1 MQFHSKNAT
10 GKAGERFVET
20 FVEEEL
26 KWAYRKAGEPDIGI
40 DGEIE
45 ILGRNRASS
54 GGLIKVQV
62 KTTEKSLKG
71 QRIRVPFDEA
81 HLDYF
86 ASLNVPPI
94 LAVVSLAD
102 RQLWWKPILH
112 KSHHKGP
119 RGGFRVILDPK
130 SDRMTAFSGAVLR
143 MIGQRSNAIIA
154 KYLIKEVAEELED
167 MDELR
172 RSGNYD
178 IVSAESWAQT
188 IRDFD
193 PTMRDAE
200 CLLRY
205 ERRYSA
211 EITAI
216 EALFADVA
224 ERIRDWKGWF
234 EEGGMKDLLTPGYWG
249 EE

>member
-20 FVEEEL
+20 FVEETL
-26 KWAYRKAGEPDIGI
+26 NWVYRKVGEPDIGI

-45 ILGRNRASS
+45 ILGKDRVSS

-62 KTTEKSLKG
+62 KTTKTSLKG

-102 RQLWWKPILH
+102 RRLWWKPIMH

-119 RGGFRVILDPK
+119 RGGFRLILDPK
-130 SDRMTAFSGAVLR
+130 TDRMTSFSGAILR
-143 MIGQRSNAIIA
+143 LIGQRSNAIIA
-154 KYLIKEVAEELED
+154 KYLIKEVVEQLGD
-167 MDELR
+167 MDDLR
-172 RSGNYD
+172 QTGSFD
-178 IVSAESWAQT
+178 IWTAEGWAQT
-188 IRDFD
+188 IRDLE

-216 EALFADVA
+216 EELFADVA
-224 ERIRDWKGWF
+224 ERIREWNDWF
-234 EEGGMKDLLTPGYWG
+234 EEGGMKDLLTQNCWG
-249 EE
+249 